1 MEDIF
6 KKLKCI
12 SMIVFISMCFGYF
25 TINVFA
31 IERDAEEIQGT
42 KVVTRYTDVA
52 FISDNYKIEFKNNLY
67 INDTSG
73 YLQNVIVS
81 LNSRGNLPSKY
92 NDPELYRYGKVIV
105 NSFTYKIEAEV
116 YTSLKTDTSPIGEI
130 VEYTVVSEGP
140 LME

>member
-130 VEYTVVSEGP
+130 VEYTVVFEGP

>member
-105 NSFTYKIEAEV
+105 NSVTYKIEAEV